1 MRELAPEPSWATWC
15 GFVLM
20 CVGMFMAILDIQVV
34 ATSLPAIQDALAI
47 SRDAM
52 SWIQTAYLIAEIIAI
67 PLTGWLTRVL
77 TLRWL
82 FVIAISLFT
91 LASIGCA
98 FSGNFPTLVSF
109 RVLQGFAG
117 GALIPAVFSAVFLLF
132 PVRLHP
138 IATTMAGIMAVLAP
152 TVGPVVG
159 GWITETWSWHW
170 LFLINVAPGV
180 IAATATPFLLPD
192 ERPRFADLAT
202 LDGYSL
208 ALLAVSL
215 ASLEIGLKEAPH
227 AGWLSPLCSLLFL
240 SSAAAATAFAFRTRK
255 ARHPVV
261 ELSTLKNRSFAI
273 GCALSFCLGVGL
285 FGSVYLMPVFLAYV
299 RGHDAFEIGT
309 IMLVTGVAQLVTAP
323 IAGTMES
330 RFDPRLLSAAGFG
343 LFALGLGCSAFQ
355 SRVADFD
362 EMLWPQVL
370 RGVAIMFCLLPPTRL
385 ALGALTEAEVPDASG
400 LFNLMRNLGGA
411 IGIALIDT
419 ILYGRTGGHAE
430 ALRDRL
436 IAGDITAAQA
446 IGLDLNLFTH
456 RPAGVSDATV
466 EAYLRPMVEKAAFA
480 LSTNEAWALLAC
492 AALLGLLLVP
502 FAGRPPRSANETAAQ
517 PANRL
522 RYSDGDTPRWRI
534 KARRIRSSSPN
545 PARFATSTTPPI
557 SRLSSNSR
565 AVSTRNAST
574 PLAGVIPVRLA

>member
-1 MRELAPEPSWATWC
+1 MTERVAEPGAATWL

-98 FSGNFPTLVSF
+98 FSGSFPTLVSF

-132 PVRLHP
+132 PIRLHP

-159 GWITETWSWHW
+159 GWITETYSWHW

-180 IAATATPFLLPD
+180 IAAAATPFLLPND
-192 ERPRFADLAT
+192 RPRFADLAT

-208 ALLAVSL
+208 ALMAISL
-215 ASLEIGLKEAPH
+215 ASLEIGLKQAPH
-227 AGWLSPLCSLLFL
+227 DGWLSPLCALLFAL
-240 SSAAAATAFAFRTRK
+240 SAAAATAFVVRTLR
-255 ARHPVV
+255 ATYPVV

-299 RGHDAFEIGT
+299 RRHDAFEIGT

-323 IAGTMES
+323 IAGSLES
-330 RFDPRLLSAAGFG
+330 RLDPRWLSAAGFG
-343 LFALGLGCSAFQ
+343 LFTLGLGCSAFQ

-362 EMLWPQVL
+362 EMFWPQVL

-385 ALGALTEAEVPDASG
+385 ALGALTEAQVPDASG

-436 IAGDITAAQA
+436 IAGDITAARA
-446 IGLDLNLFTH
+446 IGLDLGLFTH
-456 RPAGVSDATV
+456 RPPDVSDATV

-480 LSTNEAWALLAC
+480 LSTNEAWTLLAC

-502 FAGRPPRSANETAAQ
+502 FAGPPPQGT
-517 PANRL
+517 
-522 RYSDGDTPRWRI
+522 DVDTRER
-534 KARRIRSSSPN
+534 
-545 PARFATSTTPPI
+545 
-557 SRLSSNSR
+557 
-565 AVSTRNAST
+565 
-574 PLAGVIPVRLA
+574 

>member
-1 MRELAPEPSWATWC
+1 MATWS
-15 GFVLM
+15 GFALM
-20 CVGMFMAILDIQVV
+20 CLGMFMAILDIQVV

-52 SWIQTAYLIAEIIAI
+52 SWIQTAYLIAEITAI

-82 FVIAISLFT
+82 FVIAISVFT
-91 LASIGCA
+91 FASIGCA
-98 FSGNFPTLVSF
+98 FSGNFAALVSF

-117 GALIPAVFSAVFLLF
+117 GMLIPAVFSAVFLLF
-132 PVRLHP
+132 PIRSHA

-159 GWITETWSWHW
+159 GWITETYSWHW
-170 LFLINVAPGV
+170 LFLINVAPGL
-180 IAATATPFLLPD
+180 IAAAATPFLLPREKPD
-192 ERPRFADLAT
+192 FAGLAT
-202 LDGYSL
+202 LDGVSL
-208 ALLAVSL
+208 TLMAIAL
-215 ASLEIGLKEAPH
+215 ASLEIGLKQAPQD
-227 AGWLSPLCSLLFL
+227 GWLSLPCSVLFL
-240 SSAAAATAFAFRTRK
+240 LSAAAAMLFAVRTLK

-261 ELSTLKNRSFAI
+261 ELSTLKYPSFAI

-285 FGSVYLMPVFLAYV
+285 FGSVYLMPVFLAFV
-299 RGHDAFEIGT
+299 RHRDAFEIGT
-309 IMLVTGVAQLVTAP
+309 IMLVTGVSQLVTAP
-323 IAGTMES
+323 IAGALES
-330 RFDPRLLSAAGFG
+330 RFDPRLLSAMGFA
-343 LFALGLGCSAFQ
+343 LFAFGLGCSAVQ

-362 EMLWPQVL
+362 EMFWPQVI

-385 ALGALTEAEVPDASG
+385 ALGALAEAEVPDASG

-446 IGLDLNLFTH
+446 IGLDLKLFLH
-456 RPAGVSDATV
+456 RPPDVSDASV

-492 AALLGLLLVP
+492 AALIGLLLVP
-502 FAGRPPRSANETAAQ
+502 FAGPSAQRSDA
-517 PANRL
+517 
-522 RYSDGDTPRWRI
+522 D
-534 KARRIRSSSPN
+534 
-545 PARFATSTTPPI
+545 
-557 SRLSSNSR
+557 
-565 AVSTRNAST
+565 
-574 PLAGVIPVRLA
+574 